1 MYDVCGCMSLFLFY
15 PVPFLHVLHVDASEQ
30 IWQLTKSLERAQS
43 ENGYLKSEN
52 ERLSGQVKTLQDRVA
67 QLVKELADRDKKVR
81 TLATVY
87 YSIQSS
93 R

>member
-1 MYDVCGCMSLFLFY
+1 M
-15 PVPFLHVLHVDASEQ
+15 LHVDSSEQ

-52 ERLSGQVKTLQDRVA
+52 ERLSGEVKTLQDRVA
-67 QLVKELADRDKKVR
+67 QLEKELADRDKKVR
-81 TLATVY
+81 TLTTVFVAV
-87 YSIQSS
+87 